1 LFYESKT
8 TLEILAQILISSA
21 FLGTLVINATTK
33 VKQHLDRMRDM
44 GLPFASTI
52 LWAGFSIQ
60 AVSGTMLALNIR
72 AEIGASLLIIFT
84 IMATII
90 FHRFW
95 HVDDQLRRHLH
106 ISFVFSNIAIIGAL
120 LLII

>member
-1 LFYESKT
+1 
-8 TLEILAQILISSA
+8 
-21 FLGTLVINATTK
+21 
-33 VKQHLDRMRDM
+33 MRDM

-60 AVSGTMLALNIR
+60 AVGGTMLALDIS
-72 AEIGASLLIIFT
+72 ADIGASLLIIFT

-95 HVDDQLRRHLH
+95 HVNDQLRRHLH

-120 LLII
+120 LLVI